1 MIYFFERSNSLL
13 PSSDMKQS
21 YSVLC
26 NVTQLIELGRKKGWE
41 QVGLISDF
49 SYSITIDTYLLCI
62 LVFDVKTQHL
72 TISLHLILNSCIW
85 DRIGF

>member
-13 PSSDMKQS
+13 PSSNMKQS

-62 LVFDVKTQHL
+62 LVSDV
-72 TISLHLILNSCIW
+72 
-85 DRIGF
+85 